1 MQLFEVN
8 NKRTIKSFHQLP
20 FRIYKNT
27 NVWVPHL
34 LQDIEPIF
42 NKSKNKQLRHG
53 EVIRWILLDDNAVVI
68 GRVAA
73 FVNRKMKSGKIAVGG
88 MGFFECTEDKKAAF
102 LLFDACKNWLKERD
116 CQAMDGPINF
126 GEKDKFWGLL
136 VEGFDNPSVYANNY
150 NPAYYQSFFE
160 DYGFKTYYNQHVS
173 MRAVTAPLQE
183 KYKIR
188 AERIAEDKE
197 YTFEHIRKK
206 NKLKYAE
213 DFRIVYNKA
222 WGNSFRNFRKMKQ
235 KQAVSIINKMSP
247 IMDEKIIWFAYYKED
262 PIAFSIFLPE
272 LNEIFKYINGNF
284 NFFGKIKFWLLLKF
298 CPPKNVHGVVFGVTP
313 DFQKK
318 GVEGALIQQISNQF
332 LKSKKYANII
342 MTWVGDFN
350 PKMLKLIEGLG
361 ATDYQKLK
369 TYRLLFDKNANFERY
384 PIHS

>member
-235 KQAVSIINKMSP
+235 KQAVSVINKMSP

-332 LKSKKYANII
+332 LKSKKYENII

-384 PIHS
+384 PLHS

>member
-20 FRIYKNT
+20 FGIYKNT

-332 LKSKKYANII
+332 LKSKKYENII

>member
-8 NKRTIKSFHQLP
+8 NKRTIKNFHQLP

-68 GRVAA
+68 GRVVA

-272 LNEIFKYINGNF
+272 LNEIFKYISGNF

-332 LKSKKYANII
+332 LKSKKYENII

-384 PIHS
+384 PLHS

>member
-213 DFRIVYNKA
+213 DFRIIYNKA

-272 LNEIFKYINGNF
+272 LNEIFKYISGNF

-332 LKSKKYANII
+332 LKSKKYENII

>member
-8 NKRTIKSFHQLP
+8 NKRTIKNFHQLP

-332 LKSKKYANII
+332 LKSKKYENII

-384 PIHS
+384 PLHS

>member
-197 YTFEHIRKK
+197 YTFEYIRKK

-272 LNEIFKYINGNF
+272 LNEIFKYISGNF

-332 LKSKKYANII
+332 LKSKKYENII

>member
-1 MQLFEVN
+1 MQLVEVN
-8 NKRTIKSFHQLP
+8 SKRTIKSFHQLP

-88 MGFFECTEDKKAAF
+88 MGFFECNEDKKAAF

-332 LKSKKYANII
+332 LKSKKYENII

-384 PIHS
+384 PLHS

>member
-8 NKRTIKSFHQLP
+8 NKRRIKSFHQLP

-42 NKSKNKQLRHG
+42 NESKNKQLRHG
-53 EVIRWILLDDNAVVI
+53 EVIRWILLDDNSVVI

-150 NPAYYQSFFE
+150 NPAYYQNLFE

-188 AERIAEDKE
+188 AERIAEEKE

-298 CPPKNVHGVVFGVTP
+298 CPPRNVHGVVFGVTP

-318 GVEGALIQQISNQF
+318 GVEGALIQQISNEF
-332 LKSKKYANII
+332 LKSKKYENII

>member
-318 GVEGALIQQISNQF
+318 GVEGALMKQISNQF
-332 LKSKKYANII
+332 LKSKKYENII

>member
-272 LNEIFKYINGNF
+272 LNEIFKYISGNF

-332 LKSKKYANII
+332 LKSKKYENII

>member
-88 MGFFECTEDKKAAF
+88 MGFFECTKDKKGAF

-332 LKSKKYANII
+332 LKSKKYENII

>member
-1 MQLFEVN
+1 MKLFEVN

-332 LKSKKYANII
+332 LKSKKYENII

>member
-68 GRVAA
+68 GRVSA
-73 FVNRKMKSGKIAVGG
+73 FVNRKMKSGKLSVGG

-150 NPAYYQSFFE
+150 NLAYYQSFFE

-318 GVEGALIQQISNQF
+318 GVEGALMQQISNQF
-332 LKSKKYANII
+332 LKSKKYENII

-369 TYRLLFDKNANFERY
+369 TYRLLFDKNTEFKRY
-384 PIHS
+384 PIHA

>member
-20 FRIYKNT
+20 FGIYKNT

-272 LNEIFKYINGNF
+272 LNEIFKYISGNF

-332 LKSKKYANII
+332 LKSKKYENII

-384 PIHS
+384 PLHS

>member
-197 YTFEHIRKK
+197 YTFEYIRKK

-222 WGNSFRNFRKMKQ
+222 WGNSIRNFRKMKQ

-332 LKSKKYANII
+332 LKSKKYENII

>member
-1 MQLFEVN
+1 
-8 NKRTIKSFHQLP
+8 
-20 FRIYKNT
+20 
-27 NVWVPHL
+27 

-42 NKSKNKQLRHG
+42 DKSKNKQLRHG
-53 EVIRWILLDDNAVVI
+53 EVIRWILLDVNAVVI
-68 GRVAA
+68 GRVSA
-73 FVNRKMKSGKIAVGG
+73 FVNRKMKSGKLSVGG

-332 LKSKKYANII
+332 LKSKKYENII

>member
-332 LKSKKYANII
+332 LKSKKYENII

-384 PIHS
+384 PLHS

>member
-42 NKSKNKQLRHG
+42 NESKNKQLRHG
-53 EVIRWILLDDNAVVI
+53 EVIRWILLDDNSVVI

-150 NPAYYQSFFE
+150 NPAYYQNLFE

-188 AERIAEDKE
+188 AERIAEEKE

-298 CPPKNVHGVVFGVTP
+298 CPPRNVHGVVFGVTP

-318 GVEGALIQQISNQF
+318 GVEGALIQQISNEF
-332 LKSKKYANII
+332 LKSKKYENII

>member
-20 FRIYKNT
+20 FGIYKNT

-160 DYGFKTYYNQHVS
+160 DFGFKTYYNQHVS

-183 KYKIR
+183 KYKKR

-332 LKSKKYANII
+332 LKSKKYENII

>member
-42 NKSKNKQLRHG
+42 NESKNKQLRHG
-53 EVIRWILLDDNAVVI
+53 EVIRWILLDDNSVVI

-150 NPAYYQSFFE
+150 NPAYYQNLFE

-188 AERIAEDKE
+188 AERIAEEKE

-222 WGNSFRNFRKMKQ
+222 WGNSFHNFRKMKQ

-298 CPPKNVHGVVFGVTP
+298 CPPRNVHGVVFGVTP

-318 GVEGALIQQISNQF
+318 GVEGALIQQISNEF
-332 LKSKKYANII
+332 LKSKKYENII

>member
-20 FRIYKNT
+20 FGIYKNT

-160 DYGFKTYYNQHVS
+160 DFGFKTYYNQHVS

-183 KYKIR
+183 KYKKR

-332 LKSKKYANII
+332 LKSKKYENII

-384 PIHS
+384 PLHS

>member
-1 MQLFEVN
+1 MQLVEVN

-27 NVWVPHL
+27 KVWVPHL
-34 LQDIEPIF
+34 RQDIESVF
-42 NKSKNKQLRHG
+42 DKKKNKQLRHG
-53 EVIRWILLDDNAVVI
+53 EAIRWILLDEKSEVI

-88 MGFFECTEDKKAAF
+88 MGFFDCINDKKSAF
-102 LLFDACKNWLKERD
+102 ILFDACKKWLKKQD

-150 NPAYYQSFFE
+150 NPSYYQAFFE
-160 DYGFKTYYNQHVS
+160 DYGFKTYYNQHVAI
-173 MRAVTAPLQE
+173 REVTAPLQE

-188 AERIAEDKE
+188 AERIAEDKD
-197 YTFEHIRKK
+197 YTFNHIKK
-206 NKLKYAE
+206 KEKLKYAE

-222 WGNSFRNFRKMKQ
+222 WGNSFRNFKSMKQ
-235 KQAVSIINKMSP
+235 KQAISIINKMSP
-247 IMDEKIIWFAYYKED
+247 IMDEKIIWFAYYKNE

-272 LNEIFKYINGNF
+272 LNEVFKFINGNF
-284 NFFGKIKFWLLLKF
+284 NFFGKIKFWFLLKLK
-298 CPPKNVHGVVFGVTP
+298 PPKNVHGVVFGVAP
-313 DFQKK
+313 EFQKK
-318 GVEGALIQQISNQF
+318 GVEGALAQQIAFQF
-332 LKSKKYANII
+332 LKSKKYNNII

-361 ATDYQKLK
+361 TTPYQELK
-369 TYRLLFDKNANFERY
+369 TYRLLFDKNAEFKRY
-384 PIHS
+384 PIHV

>member
-332 LKSKKYANII
+332 LKSKKYENII

>member
-8 NKRTIKSFHQLP
+8 NKRTIKNFHQLP

-68 GRVAA
+68 GRVVA

-332 LKSKKYANII
+332 LKSKKYENII

-384 PIHS
+384 PLHS

>member
-173 MRAVTAPLQE
+173 MRAVTTPLQE

-272 LNEIFKYINGNF
+272 LNEIFKYISGNF

-332 LKSKKYANII
+332 LKSKKYENII

>member
-8 NKRTIKSFHQLP
+8 NKRTIKNFHQLP

-68 GRVAA
+68 GRVVA

-332 LKSKKYANII
+332 LKSKKYENII

-369 TYRLLFDKNANFERY
+369 TYRLLFDKNAEFQRY
-384 PIHS
+384 AIHS

>member
-68 GRVAA
+68 GRVVA

-332 LKSKKYANII
+332 LKSKKYENII

-384 PIHS
+384 PLHS